1 MKFVEINKI
10 NGRNEEGVA
19 LIDLES
25 ITGACQQPKHITR
38 LFDENENLVSETE
51 DEPRYALFVGDKTYI
66 VSKTEYERVRDLIT
80 K

>member
-1 MKFVEINKI
+1 MFVEIKKI

-19 LIDLES
+19 LIRLEDV
-25 ITGACQQPKHITR
+25 IAMVQQPKHITR

-51 DEPRYALFVGDKTYI
+51 DEPRYAVLTSTNQRYVVSQATYDEL
-66 VSKTEYERVRDLIT
+66 KNALT